1 MRARLVSSI
10 LLLASLSA
18 ALAQDAAPPTPSREG
33 ALALTVL
40 HTNDVHGQVL
50 ESSRGTGGLVAL
62 GRAIRQERDRA
73 RERGDAV
80 LLLDAGDI
88 FKGTPEGDLT
98 DGEVVV
104 AWMNHLGYDALA
116 VGNHEFDH
124 GVDVVARL
132 AAAASFPFL
141 GANVTEGAGGPR
153 PAWLGRAGARSGDE
167 LPDGLR
173 GCAVVRTLTSRAG
186 TARVAI
192 VGLTTSAMKEV
203 TLKGVTGDLEFEAEE
218 AALHRVLAALP
229 AVDLVVLVTHC
240 GLGADRRLAMRF
252 AGKVDLIVG
261 GHSHTRIA
269 TGEQVGTTLVVQ
281 TGSRADALGRVRV
294 TVAPA
299 TKATARQVTATA
311 DLVPAGDDLGAV
323 LAPFV
328 ERVKERVDQ
337 PVGNLTRDLDRRT
350 GFASSSLGNLHV
362 DLMRAATGAD
372 VALHNKTG
380 IRADLRA
387 GVVRVRHLYEVA
399 PFGNT
404 VATVRLKGSDLRDL
418 FQGMLVSTSRL
429 LEVSGAV
436 VTCAPEAP
444 EGERLLDLQVGGAPL
459 DPEKVYLVATN
470 NFLVTG
476 GDGHVAF
483 TKGTDLKDTG
493 VVLLDLLMKH
503 FREVDPWEPGE
514 VVEQRIVVGEPVE
527 APR

>member
-1 MRARLVSSI
+1 MRAHLVWSI
-10 LLLASLSA
+10 LLLAA
-18 ALAQDAAPPTPSREG
+18 CAHAQEAPEAPEG
-33 ALALTVL
+33 ALALTIL

-50 ESSRGTGGLVAL
+50 ESSRRTGGLVAL

-132 AAAASFPFL
+132 AGSARFPFL
-141 GANVTEGAGGPR
+141 GANITVGVGGPR
-153 PAWLGRAGARSGDE
+153 PDWLGRAGERSGDP
-167 LPDGLR
+167 LPAALR

-186 TARVAI
+186 RARVAI
-192 VGLTTSAMKEV
+192 VGLTTSCMKEV
-203 TLKGVTGDLEFEAEE
+203 TLKGVTGDLEFEEE
-218 AALHRVLAALP
+218 VAALSRVLAALP
-229 AVDLVVLVTHC
+229 PVDLVILVTHC
-240 GLGADRRLAMRF
+240 GVGVDRHIAERLP
-252 AGKVDLIVG
+252 GKVDLIVG
-261 GHSHTRIA
+261 GHSHTRLA
-269 TGEQVGTTLVVQ
+269 DGERAGGTLIVQ
-281 TGSRADALGRVRV
+281 TGSRAEALGRVRLDLTPAVAEAARRV
-294 TVAPA
+294 T
-299 TKATARQVTATA
+299 TTA
-311 DLVPAGDDLGAV
+311 DLVAAGDDLGAV
-323 LAPFV
+323 LQPFV
-328 ERVKERVDQ
+328 EMVQARVDQ
-337 PVGNLTRDLDRRT
+337 PVGNLARDLDRRS
-350 GFASSSLGNLHV
+350 GYASSSLGNLHV

-380 IRADLRA
+380 IRADLHA
-387 GVVRVRHLYEVA
+387 GVVKVRHLYEVA

-404 VATVRLKGSDLRDL
+404 VATIRLKGGDLRDL
-418 FQGMLVSTSRL
+418 FAGMLGSTTRL

-436 VTCAPEAP
+436 VTCAPGEP
-444 EGERLLDLQVGGAPL
+444 EGERLLDVLVGGAPI
-459 DPEKVYLVATN
+459 DPERVYLVATN

-493 VVLLDLLMKH
+493 VVLLDLLMHH
-503 FREVDPWEPGE
+503 FRANDPYEPAAL
-514 VVEQRIVVGEPVE
+514 EQRIVVGELVG